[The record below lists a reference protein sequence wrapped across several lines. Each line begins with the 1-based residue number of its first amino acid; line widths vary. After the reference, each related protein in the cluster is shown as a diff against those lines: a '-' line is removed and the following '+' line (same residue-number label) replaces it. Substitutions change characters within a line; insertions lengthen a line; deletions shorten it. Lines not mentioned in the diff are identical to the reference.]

1 MRRSCCICVLFK
13 QITNIYLNLFT
24 EPNAIGLRF
33 SPLGNNFLI
42 GLTMCVDEDVEYD
55 EPLNIDIFGSFLL
68 LGLALDEAL
77 KLFFGFGFSV
87 FSFNFTVFALLDAV
101 EAVKLV

>member
-1 MRRSCCICVLFK
+1 
-13 QITNIYLNLFT
+13 LNLFT

-42 GLTMCVDEDVEYD
+42 GLTILIDADAEYD

-68 LGLALDEAL
+68 LLLLGLVPAKTL
-77 KLFFGFGFSV
+77 LFFGFGFSV
-87 FSFNFTVFALLDAV
+87 FIINFTVFALLDAV
-101 EAVKLV
+101 EAATLL